1 MFCITILILLHL
13 FFYFYFLFYFIFF
26 LLILFF
32 QSGTQ
37 QYLISCSFF
46 TPPHSSYLSFLSLLF
61 LRLLPTPVSRSNVLL
76 AMSLNGLDN
85 PTVLEAYQTA
95 LTEAGG
101 W

>member
-1 MFCITILILLHL
+1 MLFLLL
-13 FFYFYFLFYFIFF
+13 FFFF
-26 LLILFF
+26 
-32 QSGTQ
+32 
-37 QYLISCSFF
+37 
-46 TPPHSSYLSFLSLLF
+46 F

-85 PTVLEAYQTA
+85 PTVIEAYQTA